1 VVNTGAAY
9 SPNISQTTSYWVSCT
24 SAQNCEGP
32 RTQVTGTI
40 NAIPA
45 APETTGDTRCGP
57 GMVNLSASGCSGG
70 TLKWYDMASGGTVVN
85 TGATYSPNLSQTT
98 SYWVSCTSAQNCEG
112 PRTQVTGTI
121 FTIPAAPG
129 TTGDTRC
136 GAGIVNLSASGCSG
150 GTLKWY
156 DMASGGTVV
165 NTGATYSPNISQTTS
180 YWVSCATANCEGPR
194 TQVTG
199 TVNAIP
205 AAPGTT
211 GDTRCGAGIV
221 NLSASGCSG
230 GILKWYDMASGG
242 TVVNTGATY
251 SPNISQTT
259 SYWVSC
265 TSAQNCEGPRTQV
278 TGTVNAIP
286 AAPGTTGDTR
296 CGAGVVNLSASGCT
310 GGTLKWY
317 NMASGGS
324 VVNTGA
330 AYSPNISQTTSYWVS
345 CTSAQNCEGPRTQ
358 VTGTINAIPAAPGTT
373 GDTRCGPGIVNL
385 SASGCSGG
393 TLKWY
398 DMASGGTVVNTGAT
412 YSPNLSQTTSY
423 WVSCTSAQNCEGP
436 RTQVTGTINPV
447 PECSINSAPEGP
459 QGPICIGEASPQQE
473 RTYVG
478 PDGMSSYKWTVQSD
492 VAGDIVIK
500 NGIDNAQ
507 AVTLIIKGN
516 GKLSLTVTNSFNC
529 TSQCSKDVVIT
540 EPGTCI
546 IDGPEKVCASSENV
560 YTAGAGGVAYHW
572 TIEGDATIVSSMPYG
587 NSITVKAG
595 ATGSYTV
602 KLMIDNGPFVC
613 PSYCERTTVVEQCN
627 GPLCSY
633 TQGYYGNSGGIACT
647 PDGGSTTKALIENSI
662 NNMPDDKLVLGSGL
676 RRFVATAADANK
688 IIAIMPGGGPAAIL
702 GNAPMIPGYW
712 TPYTIPVSS
721 QGKIRN
727 ILLAQTIALA
737 LNVYIPNSELGS
749 FSLAGMGGDA
759 NKWLVTV
766 AKTGDCAGLD
776 DALPKECKFDPVYT
790 WCESLQKNVISG
802 YTVSYNPYK
811 AWSISS
817 KVINALPGDKTV
829 LDLLNFASAILGGA
843 PLPAGVSLSDVAGAA
858 AAINEGFDECRIFVE
873 FRNDSNVSGYCV
885 APQPEVCP
893 VLLSSTAPQVMKPS
907 FGTQKERPDL
917 QPSLVEVKAASIQA
931 FPNPFRETVNFRF
944 VSPQSGRAT
953 LELFNVFGQRLTVLF
968 DGEVKAHTQNN
979 VRYTQSIGN
988 TSMLI
993 YKLTVNGTTLTG
1005 KVQSIK

>member
-1 VVNTGAAY
+1 
-9 SPNISQTTSYWVSCT
+9 
-24 SAQNCEGP
+24 
-32 RTQVTGTI
+32 
-40 NAIPA
+40 
-45 APETTGDTRCGP
+45 
-57 GMVNLSASGCSGG
+57 
-70 TLKWYDMASGGTVVN
+70 
-85 TGATYSPNLSQTT
+85 
-98 SYWVSCTSAQNCEG
+98 
-112 PRTQVTGTI
+112 
-121 FTIPAAPG
+121 
-129 TTGDTRC
+129 
-136 GAGIVNLSASGCSG
+136 
-150 GTLKWY
+150 
-156 DMASGGTVV
+156 
-165 NTGATYSPNISQTTS
+165 
-180 YWVSCATANCEGPR
+180 
-194 TQVTG
+194 
-199 TVNAIP
+199 VNAIP